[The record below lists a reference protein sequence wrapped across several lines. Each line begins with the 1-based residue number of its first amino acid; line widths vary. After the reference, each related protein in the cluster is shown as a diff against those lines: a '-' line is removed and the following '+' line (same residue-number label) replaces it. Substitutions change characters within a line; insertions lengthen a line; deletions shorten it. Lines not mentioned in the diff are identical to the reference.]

1 MRNNY
6 TCKQMATLMRH
17 PKLVDTALGDR
28 PNPEKSLEKLV
39 DKWTLGRSSATTT
52 QVRTQAKFRPRCLS
66 SPTEVANPL
75 VHNSITPKEKPI
87 QIDCKR
93 TNLIQLKNFKKMCC
107 YHKSRKCLGL
117 CIG

>member
-1 MRNNY
+1 
-6 TCKQMATLMRH
+6 MATLMRH

-75 VHNSITPKEKPI
+75 VHNSITPKEK
-87 QIDCKR
+87 QFK
-93 TNLIQLKNFKKMCC
+93 LIVNEPSSIEKVLKNVF

>member
-1 MRNNY
+1 MRNY

-39 DKWTLGRSSATTT
+39 DKWTLATTILTATTT

-66 SPTEVANPL
+66 SVKKS
-75 VHNSITPKEKPI
+75 NS
-87 QIDCKR
+87 
-93 TNLIQLKNFKKMCC
+93 N
-107 YHKSRKCLGL
+107 
-117 CIG
+117 

>member
-1 MRNNY
+1 MRNY

-87 QIDCKR
+87 KLIVNER
-93 TNLIQLKNFKKMCC
+93 TFFN
-107 YHKSRKCLGL
+107 
-117 CIG
+117 

>member
-1 MRNNY
+1 
-6 TCKQMATLMRH
+6 MATLMRH

-75 VHNSITPKEKPI
+75 VHNSITPKEKRI
-87 QIDCKR
+87 K
-93 TNLIQLKNFKKMCC
+93 LIVNEPSSIEKVLKNVF